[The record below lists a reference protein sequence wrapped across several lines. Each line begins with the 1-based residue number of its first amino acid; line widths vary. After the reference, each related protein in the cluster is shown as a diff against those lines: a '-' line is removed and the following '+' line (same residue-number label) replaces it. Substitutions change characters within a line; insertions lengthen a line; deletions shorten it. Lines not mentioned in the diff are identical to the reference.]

1 MVGPEGDTCADT
13 AVLDQKE
20 GQLKEAPP
28 WKTKQGVCQRSRKR
42 ARQSIRHHT
51 SICSLSSC
59 RQALSQPAATSRWCS
74 TMCGGAKAFQ
84 GCLQAA
90 SQGWPSS
97 AWEVSS
103 SWEHMKRSAALCYSR
118 ASSEAV
124 LRGLIWRG
132 DAGRVSLEVSPQ
144 SAYCGPSVSSCSR
157 AMRNTMSLVP

>member
-1 MVGPEGDTCADT
+1 MSCEEGKSTGNVRWQHLLPLLST
-13 AVLDQKE
+13 
-20 GQLKEAPP
+20 
-28 WKTKQGVCQRSRKR
+28 WQRPG
-42 ARQSIRHHT
+42 
-51 SICSLSSC
+51 SC
-59 RQALSQPAATSRWCS
+59 WRRQALSQPAATSRWCS
-74 TMCGGAKAFQ
+74 TTCGGAKAFQ

-157 AMRNTMSLVP
+157 ALRNTMSSLP